1 MLSLKPCYKL
11 RLMQAYTNR
20 LEYYQ
25 SNLLALRKM
34 K

>member
-1 MLSLKPCYKL
+1 MFSLKPRYKSK
-11 RLMQAYTNR
+11 LMQTYINR